1 MLKSPRSQD
10 PRYWFYLV
18 LVGLMLL
25 LAACDL
31 GTGGTNSTATPT
43 TAASSPTTGAGN
55 ASPTASTTLPGLT
68 PTSSRSP
75 ASTATPT
82 PTPTSRATAT
92 PTPKP
97 TSVPTGATVT
107 ITTDSN
113 GVYLFSPKT
122 LTVNPGTT
130 VIWKNQT
137 PVLHNVISN
146 QFGGG
151 SVSPGGSI
159 SIKFSTAGTFAYHCS
174 IHPFMTGTII
184 VK

>member
-1 MLKSPRSQD
+1 MLKSPRTQD
-10 PRYWFYLV
+10 PRTWFYLV
-18 LVGLMLL
+18 LLGLLLL

-31 GTGGTNSTATPT
+31 GTNSTNSAATPT
-43 TAASSPTTGAGN
+43 TAASSPTTGIGN
-55 ASPTASTTLPGLT
+55 ASPTASTTLTGST
-68 PTSSRSP
+68 PTATRLP

-82 PTPTSRATAT
+82 STPTPTPRATQT

-97 TSVPTGATVT
+97 TSGPIVT

-113 GVYLFSPKT
+113 GVFLFSPKT
-122 LTVNPGTT
+122 LTVTLGTT
-130 VIWKNQT
+130 VVWKNQT

-146 QFGGG
+146 LFGGG

-159 SIKFSTAGTFAYHCS
+159 SIKFNTAGTFAYHCS